1 MGRKSHLVRMGSR
14 RKGRIIAFQSLYRFD
29 ISHADVKDLCDFS
42 WLGSERITRLHEET
56 SAFAHMLILGT
67 IENIDRIDEVIKNQ
81 LEHWDFERIAKV
93 DLAILRMS
101 VYCLLYQKD
110 IPTSVTIDEAIDIAK
125 QFGTEESFKFING
138 ILDGVH
144 KKYNV

>member
-1 MGRKSHLVRMGSR
+1 MGSR

-29 ISHADVKDLCDFS
+29 VSHADVKDLCDFS
-42 WLGSERITRLHEET
+42 WLGAERLHKLQDET
-56 SAFAHMLILGT
+56 SSFARMLITGT
-67 IENIDRIDEVIKNQ
+67 LENIDYIDEVIKNQ
-81 LEHWDFERIAKV
+81 LEHWDFQRIAKV

-101 VYCLLYQKD
+101 VYCLLYQQD

-125 QFGTEESFKFING
+125 QFGTEESFRFING

>member
-1 MGRKSHLVRMGSR
+1 MGSR

-29 ISHADVKDLCDFS
+29 ISHADIKDLCDFS
-42 WLGSERITRLHEET
+42 WLGTERLDRLHDET
-56 SAFAHMLILGT
+56 STFAHMLISGT
-67 IENIDRIDEVIKNQ
+67 IENIDYIDEVITNQ

-101 VYCLLYQKD
+101 VYCLLFQKD

-125 QFGTEESFKFING
+125 QFGTEESFRFING